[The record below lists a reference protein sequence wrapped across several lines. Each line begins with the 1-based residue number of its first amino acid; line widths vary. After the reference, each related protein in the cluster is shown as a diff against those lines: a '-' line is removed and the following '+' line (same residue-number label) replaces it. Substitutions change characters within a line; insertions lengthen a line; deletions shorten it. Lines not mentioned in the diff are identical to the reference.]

1 MKNTK
6 VNKVLLIQPWI
17 SDFAAYNLWIRPL
30 GLYRL
35 AEFLWQRG
43 ISVEIL
49 DCLSC
54 GVAPGKF
61 PRKIVETPSILK
73 GFPRHFARYG
83 IDKEEFLTRLKK
95 AYPFD
100 AVLIST
106 LMSYWYHGTKWVVDI
121 IRENFKDIKIGIGGI
136 YTTLWQEH
144 AHKIFPTEKIFSG
157 PIEKISLEMCNFLD
171 IDYKPK
177 KEFKPWYELGLHD
190 GLPFASIRTAIG
202 CPFSCTYCASRIV
215 SGRFKPKNWQEV
227 FNEINFLAKQ
237 GVKDICFYDDA
248 LLVGFSKRLKPVLEQ
263 VIKNNLELNFHT
275 PNGLHARFLTKEV
288 AKFMKETG
296 FKTIRLSLETVDK
309 KRQSETGGKVSNDD
323 FLRAVDNLFGVGIEP
338 KDIRVYLLVGLPG
351 QDLEEVRK
359 GVDFVK
365 SLGIKPALAEFSPIP
380 GTVEWKR
387 LEKIGL
393 IHKDIDPLLTNNTVF
408 FRLFCPYESKELEEL
423 LRYSR
428 RL

>member
-1 MKNTK
+1 MKHTK

-43 ISVEIL
+43 VSVEIL
-49 DCLSC
+49 DCLSNTP
-54 GVAPGKF
+54 APGKF
-61 PRKIVETPSILK
+61 KRKIVKPPSILK
-73 GFPRHFARYG
+73 DFPRHFACYG
-83 IDKEEFLTRLKK
+83 ISKDEFLRLLKR

-121 IRENFKDIKIGIGGI
+121 LRREFNDIKIGIGGI
-136 YTTLWQEH
+136 YTTLWPNH
-144 AHKIFPTEKIFSG
+144 AKKIFPTEKIFCG
-157 PIEKISLEMCNFLD
+157 PIEKISIEMCNFLG
-171 IDYKPK
+171 INPKPK
-177 KEFKPWYELGLHD
+177 REFKPWYELGLHD
-190 GLPFASIRTAIG
+190 GLPYASIRTALG

-215 SGRFKPKNWQEV
+215 SGRFKPKNWEEV
-227 FNEINFLAKQ
+227 FNEIKFLVTN

-248 LLVGFSKRLKPVLEQ
+248 LLVGFSKRLKPVLER
-263 VIKNNLELNFHT
+263 VLRNDLEVNFHT

-288 AKFMKETG
+288 AKLMKATG

-309 KRQSETGGKVSNDD
+309 KRQVETGGKVSNDD
-323 FLRAVDNLFGVGIEP
+323 FLRAVENLFNAGIDP

-351 QDLEEVRK
+351 QDLEEVKK

-365 SLGIKPALAEFSPIP
+365 SLGIKASLAEFSPIP
-380 GTVEWKR
+380 GTLEWKR
-387 LEKIGL
+387 LEQKGL
-393 IHKDIDPLLTNNTVF
+393 VYKDMDPILTNNTVF
-408 FRLFCPYESKELEEL
+408 FRLFCPYESKALEEL
-423 LRYSR
+423 LRYSKTS
-428 RL
+428 